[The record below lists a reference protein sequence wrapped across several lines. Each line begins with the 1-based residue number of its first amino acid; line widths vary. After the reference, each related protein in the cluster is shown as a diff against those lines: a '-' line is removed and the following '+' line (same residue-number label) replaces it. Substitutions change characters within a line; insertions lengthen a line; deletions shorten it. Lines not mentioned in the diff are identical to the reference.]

1 MGVIDKTHDSKKF
14 SQKAKRTDYFNS
26 HRNVYEENP
35 MIPARKEKK
44 EEGPAEPLHDKPFFP
59 SNPPKKGNHCTLEKF
74 PIYKEDP
81 PT

>member
-1 MGVIDKTHDSKKF
+1 
-14 SQKAKRTDYFNS
+14 
-26 HRNVYEENP
+26 

-74 PIYKEDP
+74 PLYKEDP